1 MKKQKSNHK
10 NKEKKLDI
18 KIDGVALRG
27 LRYLKIVRELK
38 TYSDAINF
46 LLDYYLKSVNEKEI
60 MRKLR
65 NENS

>member
-1 MKKQKSNHK
+1 MKKQKPNH
-10 NKEKKLDI
+10 KKLDI

-46 LLDYYLKSVNEKEI
+46 LLDYYLESVNEKEI
-60 MRKLR
+60 IRKLR